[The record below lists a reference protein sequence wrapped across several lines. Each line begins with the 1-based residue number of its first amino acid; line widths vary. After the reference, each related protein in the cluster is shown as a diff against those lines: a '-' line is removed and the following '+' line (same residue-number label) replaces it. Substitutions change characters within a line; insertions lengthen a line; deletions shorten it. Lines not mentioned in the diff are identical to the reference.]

1 MQFTHQQNGTAM
13 LRRILTAVV
22 TLPAMVVSLIAL
34 GPAAFAN
41 MPAPDPGGALPPD
54 SGAGAP
60 SPTTVITVSHSSPLW
75 VFVLVAAV
83 SAAVTLAVVLAADRF
98 RRSSRLRTAEA

>member
-1 MQFTHQQNGTAM
+1 MQFVIKRGTAM
-13 LRRILTAVV
+13 LRRILIAVV
-22 TLPAMVVSLIAL
+22 TVPATVVTLIAL
-34 GPAAFAN
+34 GPAAFA

-54 SGAGAP
+54 YGAGAP
-60 SPTTVITVSHSSPLW
+60 SSPTVISVSHSSPLW

-83 SAAVTLAVVLAADRF
+83 SAAVTLAVVLAADKF